1 MAQVNH
7 ERALE
12 HKMEQPID
20 RAEVGRRIR
29 VLRKSRDL
37 PIQQLADLAGISP
50 GYLSDVERGSS
61 APSAEKL
68 ARIAAE
74 LGVSTDYLLTGATTS
89 SAPVQVPPGLAAAA
103 DQLNLTY
110 TQTMRLLAGK
120 QSLVA
125 RRSSRGDDDWS
136 KADWVDFYNKVR
148 PYL

>member
-1 MAQVNH
+1 MAQ
-7 ERALE
+7 E
-12 HKMEQPID
+12 HRMEQPID

-29 VLRKSRDL
+29 VLRKARDL

-89 SAPVQVPPGLAAAA
+89 SAPVQVPQGLAAAA

-125 RRSSRGDDDWS
+125 RRSSREGDDWS